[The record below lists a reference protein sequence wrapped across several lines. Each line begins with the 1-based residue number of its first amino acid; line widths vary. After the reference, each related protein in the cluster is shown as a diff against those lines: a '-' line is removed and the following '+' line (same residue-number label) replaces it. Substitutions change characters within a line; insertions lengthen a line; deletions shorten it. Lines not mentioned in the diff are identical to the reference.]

1 MTAVLSQF
9 AKQENIKLKLQ
20 LMIVPSLDFRP
31 ELSSEP
37 LRSETKKLYPSVT
50 EFAQAPWGPSSR
62 LTWFLNNWVG
72 TEQGTLQT
80 RGRCTWAFF

>member
-1 MTAVLSQF
+1 MTAVLAQF
-9 AKQENIKLKLQ
+9 AKQESIRLKLQ
-20 LMIVPSLDFRP
+20 LMIVPSLDLRR

-37 LRSETKKLYPSVT
+37 LRSETQKLYPSAA

-72 TEQGTLQT
+72 TDQGRL
-80 RGRCTWAFF
+80 